1 MMPCHTSGMTWSG
14 CSATSRSAWPASDL
28 RPPLRWPSACS
39 VISRSHWFF
48 MPSTRFSQAWAAASG
63 RAARPRLSP
72 RLRLKPLA
80 VLSRRRRNMAKLLAG
95 SCVVVGGTPT
105 PQCNERLNDSPVAPA
120 TMTTCPPRAH
130 GVWSRQTQSSED
142 SAMKGRNMTRW
153 RDPAKD
159 PRQEPKSHLITAEGA
174 ERLRG
179 ILDHLSRVKRP
190 ALSAKVGEAASL
202 GDRSENADY
211 TYNKKEL
218 NRVIARIRY
227 LTKRL
232 DELTVVDRLPA
243 DTGKVYFGA
252 FVTLE
257 DEDGEEMR
265 IRIVGHDEIEPT
277 KRWISVDSPLAKA
290 LLGKPLDE
298 EVTVAAPGGETTY
311 VITEIDYRDP
321 GK

>member
-1 MMPCHTSGMTWSG
+1 
-14 CSATSRSAWPASDL
+14 
-28 RPPLRWPSACS
+28 
-39 VISRSHWFF
+39 
-48 MPSTRFSQAWAAASG
+48 
-63 RAARPRLSP
+63 
-72 RLRLKPLA
+72 
-80 VLSRRRRNMAKLLAG
+80 
-95 SCVVVGGTPT
+95 
-105 PQCNERLNDSPVAPA
+105 
-120 TMTTCPPRAH
+120 
-130 GVWSRQTQSSED
+130 
-142 SAMKGRNMTRW
+142 MKGRNMTRW

-159 PRQEPKSHLITAEGA
+159 PRQEPKSDLITAEGA

-190 ALSAKVGEAASL
+190 SLSAKVGEAAAL

-257 DEDGEEMR
+257 DEEGEEMA
-265 IRIVGHDEIEPT
+265 IRIVGYDEIDPSR
-277 KRWISVDSPLAKA
+277 RWISVDSPLAKA
-290 LLGKPLDE
+290 LLGKALDDE
-298 EVTVAAPGGETTY
+298 ATVAAPRGETTY
-311 VITEIDYRDP
+311 VITEIAYRDP
-321 GK
+321 QA

>member
-1 MMPCHTSGMTWSG
+1 
-14 CSATSRSAWPASDL
+14 
-28 RPPLRWPSACS
+28 
-39 VISRSHWFF
+39 
-48 MPSTRFSQAWAAASG
+48 
-63 RAARPRLSP
+63 
-72 RLRLKPLA
+72 
-80 VLSRRRRNMAKLLAG
+80 
-95 SCVVVGGTPT
+95 
-105 PQCNERLNDSPVAPA
+105 
-120 TMTTCPPRAH
+120 
-130 GVWSRQTQSSED
+130 
-142 SAMKGRNMTRW
+142 MKGRNMTRW

-159 PRQEPKSHLITAEGA
+159 PRQEPKSDLITVEGA

-179 ILDHLSRVKRP
+179 ILDHLARVKRP
-190 ALSAKVGEAASL
+190 ALSAKVGEAAAL

-257 DEDGEEMR
+257 DEEGGEMA
-265 IRIVGHDEIEPT
+265 IRIVGHDEIEPAS
-277 KRWISVDSPLAKA
+277 RWISVDSPLAKA
-290 LLGKPLDE
+290 LLGRALDDE
-298 EVTVAAPGGETTY
+298 ATVAAPGGKTTY
-311 VITEIDYRDP
+311 VITEITYRDP